1 MFEIKY
7 YALNFVLAFFHMNIW
22 KRNFVQLKEKF
33 KWKFGRFSH
42 FWVIFPSLCNL
53 LFPALLWKLLQ
64 LEKPHIFPTF
74 VLFRGQ
80 KLLLIFCVP
89 LCDIWENNT
98 SKSVSF
104 WKLIY
109 VVSPPISPFVFLK
122 KENFKNQNN
131 FGFFMCTTLQN
142 TTSLWL

>member
-1 MFEIKY
+1 MSVLRRTNNLPTLFEIKY

-22 KRNFVQLKEKF
+22 KSNFVQLKEKF

-53 LFPALLWKLLQ
+53 LFPALLRKLLQ

-98 SKSVSF
+98 SKTQLISKF
-104 WKLIY
+104 FENWWK
-109 VVSPPISPFVFLK
+109 VVCPSPFIPFL
-122 KENFKNQNN
+122 
-131 FGFFMCTTLQN
+131 FF
-142 TTSLWL
+142 